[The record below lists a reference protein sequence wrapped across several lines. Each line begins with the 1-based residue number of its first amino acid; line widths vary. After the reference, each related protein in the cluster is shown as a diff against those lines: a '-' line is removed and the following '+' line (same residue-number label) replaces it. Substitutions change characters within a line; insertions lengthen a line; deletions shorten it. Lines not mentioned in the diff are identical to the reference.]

1 MKKKTLSDLFAKRE
15 QVIEKTTTAI
25 FKSMAGAL
33 EAIHD
38 VMNHND
44 LEKEGGVLVWE
55 TAELAD
61 DEQNPLIILIG
72 VIIYPPGV
80 EVTLPTGDKIVVTK
94 DTAPYFR
101 RLVRAGIPLDIAD
114 QPKVVVV
121 DYLVKMKEDDIK
133 QAEITAMDQSINNE
147 TEFDL
152 SKLSEEQRRV
162 YDSLVGGKTIGKA

>member
-1 MKKKTLSDLFAKRE
+1 M
-15 QVIEKTTTAI
+15 
-25 FKSMAGAL
+25 
-33 EAIHD
+33 
-38 VMNHND
+38 
-44 LEKEGGVLVWE
+44 
-55 TAELAD
+55 
-61 DEQNPLIILIG
+61 
-72 VIIYPPGV
+72 IIYPPGV

-114 QPKVVVV
+114 QPKEVVV